1 MKKILC
7 LGLALVML
15 FALVGCGDLLYEGV
29 DGEAKAFKEIFTD
42 INDNI
47 TIVDSLDSLRQM
59 YGEHE
64 DSCDNTYCIFC
75 KELKKY
81 RRAFFKNCALIVVMG
96 ATPSGGDRLALGEVK
111 VEDNVLT
118 VNLYT
123 ITRGITADM
132 QSFTVFI
139 EIDKSKIAN
148 VSEKKLI
155 RERAGSAS
163 QAEELPYLKY

>member
-1 MKKILC
+1 
-7 LGLALVML
+7 
-15 FALVGCGDLLYEGV
+15 
-29 DGEAKAFKEIFTD
+29 
-42 INDNI
+42 
-47 TIVDSLDSLRQM
+47 
-59 YGEHE
+59 
-64 DSCDNTYCIFC
+64 
-75 KELKKY
+75 
-81 RRAFFKNCALIVVMG
+81 MG